1 MRMASGDEQRL
12 PSSDETHGGAARKQ
26 QSQLDFDIGFF
37 DRVLARNPADVS
49 VLRRQAEALAR
60 KGEYVRALEL
70 DRRLVSIMPQD
81 CVARYNLACSLA
93 LGECRVEAIN
103 QLRQAL
109 EQGYDDFEYL
119 AHDTDLKNLHGEPA
133 YQKLLREFGVVQ
145 TAP

>member
-1 MRMASGDEQRL
+1 MASGDEQMWAVPRDTQ
-12 PSSDETHGGAARKQ
+12 SVAARRQ
-26 QSQLDFDIGFF
+26 NQLDFDIAFF
-37 DRVLARNPADVS
+37 DRILTRNPVDVH

-70 DRRLVSIMPQD
+70 DRRLVSLRPTD

-93 LGECRVEAIN
+93 LGEYRGEAID
-103 QLRQAL
+103 QLRRAL

-119 AHDTDLKNLHGEPA
+119 AHDTDLKNLRGEPA
-133 YQKLLREFGVVQ
+133 YVALLREFGVEY